1 MSENKNKIRNIT
13 WWFFATVG
21 LFIGL
26 ANSDSHFKD
35 SQPLA
40 MGLVGIVNGAWIGWL
55 FGWIIDKIRDSAFFK
70 ENLDSIDKKELKTV
84 LSEIYT
90 KIFPGGTVQFEN
102 EVRELRK
109 ELDFKYPYED
119 LKQTYAHACGIY
131 FSAEDKSEERI
142 VTSILINPKSVVTK
156 SDAKFIYTFVVK
168 NLGARIKITNARDA
182 INIVEKMFNVAF
194 GGVVEM
200 KPFKDLTDY
209 GKFEIL
215 LFNSYFTLTTFKNR
229 FPNDE
234 TKLQNKYIA
243 LLINQ
248 GHKYGI
254 HFENSTL
261 QEFIINRLKYY
272 SNLIPNSAKAG
283 DNFARTL
290 YYTFYVNPLSISA
303 KASHDYGQ
311 IVSFMEY
318 LNKLIQWNIK
328 YSEIAIKDSSNNSTS
343 KVVKSEVS
351 FFDTFS
357 VLQKASVIRCL
368 IVILKADGKT
378 HPKEL
383 AYVEEAAAMLNVDT
397 DDPLVN
403 RLLTDNTKHEML
415 RHLNT
420 LNESQKEWL
429 VVMMHGMILSDGE
442 ADQKEINYS
451 MGISQEI
458 GISHDK
464 YFSIISKSEKIA
476 TRVFDKS
483 SERVNEPTKT
493 GSIKQVL
500 SAELEVEFQKSI
512 NDMLNKEGI
521 RGTPLEGIMTMT
533 AIANASKVF
542 KETFITNKSQIG
554 LTEEE
559 ISELVNKVSVKMIER
574 HGTKNK

>member
-1 MSENKNKIRNIT
+1 MSDNKSKIRNTT
-13 WWFFATVG
+13 WWIFATVG

-26 ANSDSHFKD
+26 ANSDSHYKD
-35 SQPLA
+35 SQPIA

-55 FGWIIDKIRDSAFFK
+55 FGWIIDKIKDSDFFK
-70 ENLDSIDKKELKTV
+70 ENLENSDKKELKTV

-102 EVRELRK
+102 EVRQLRK

-131 FSAEDKSEERI
+131 FAAEDKSEARI

-156 SDAKFIYTFVVK
+156 SDAKFIYAFVVK
-168 NLGARIKITNARDA
+168 NLGARTKSSNAQDSTNTE
-182 INIVEKMFNVAF
+182 EKMFNVAF

-200 KPFKDLTDY
+200 KPFRELTDY

-234 TKLQNKYIA
+234 TGVQNKYIA

-254 HFENSTL
+254 HFENTNL
-261 QEFIINRLKYY
+261 QDFIINRLKYY
-272 SNLIPNSAKAG
+272 SNLIPNLASAG
-283 DNFARTL
+283 DSFALTL
-290 YYTFYVNPLSISA
+290 YYTFYENPLSISA

-311 IVSFMEY
+311 MVSFMEY

-328 YSEIAIKDSSNNSTS
+328 YSEIAIVDGSNNSTTRVE
-343 KVVKSEVS
+343 KDNVS

-357 VLQKASVIRCL
+357 KLQKAAVIRCL

-378 HPKEL
+378 HPKEIT
-383 AYVEEAAAMLNVDT
+383 YVEEATAMLNIDT
-397 DDPLVN
+397 DDPIVN

-442 ADQKEINYS
+442 VDQKEINYS
-451 MGISQEI
+451 MGIAQEI
-458 GISHDK
+458 GINQDK
-464 YFSIISKSEKIA
+464 YFSIISKSENIA
-476 TRVFDKS
+476 AKVFDKNS
-483 SERVNEPTKT
+483 AKTNEATKT
-493 GSIKQVL
+493 GNIKQVL
-500 SAELEVEFQKSI
+500 SAELEAEFQKSI
-512 NDMLNKEGI
+512 NDILNKDGV
-521 RGTPLEGIMTMT
+521 RGTPLEGLMTMT

-542 KETFITNKSQIG
+542 KETFISNKSQIG
-554 LTEEE
+554 LTEED
-559 ISELVNKVSVKMIER
+559 ITELVNKVSVKMIER